1 MTCGAALTSK
11 ATPFLSGVAF
21 FCASFAGNATPPSLS
36 FPVDC
41 RLGETCF
48 IQQYVDHDPSIA
60 ARDYT
65 CGPQSY
71 DGHQGTDFRLSDLAA
86 LTRNVAVL
94 AAANGIVQA
103 TRDGVLDQGIAAM
116 PEGQDCGNGVVID
129 HGDGWQS
136 QYCQL
141 AQGSIA
147 VTQGQNVQAG
157 ARLGVLGLS
166 GRTEF
171 PHLHFTLRHNGTLI
185 DPFNQSAEGHCG
197 LDTAQLWHPAL
208 PAPTADVMAAGFS
221 NALPDY
227 DAIRAGRPHLPMA
240 TRSASALVVCGFA
253 HSGQIGDRMEFEIT
267 GPNGA
272 LLHENNVTL
281 ERAQAQ
287 FFRASGRRA
296 PNGGWGAGRYI
307 GEIRLIREG
316 ELISIRQTEIE
327 LR

>member
-11 ATPFLSGVAF
+11 ATPFLSGVVF

-94 AAANGIVQA
+94 AAADGIVQA

-208 PAPTADVMAAGFS
+208 PAPTQMSWQQVFPMPCPIMMQFAQGARICPWPPAAQAPWWS
-221 NALPDY
+221 AALP
-227 DAIRAGRPHLPMA
+227 IVG
-240 TRSASALVVCGFA
+240 RSAIVWSLKSQG
-253 HSGQIGDRMEFEIT
+253 RT
-267 GPNGA
+267 GRFCMKTMS
-272 LLHENNVTL
+272 H
-281 ERAQAQ
+281 
-287 FFRASGRRA
+287 
-296 PNGGWGAGRYI
+296 
-307 GEIRLIREG
+307 
-316 ELISIRQTEIE
+316 
-327 LR
+327 